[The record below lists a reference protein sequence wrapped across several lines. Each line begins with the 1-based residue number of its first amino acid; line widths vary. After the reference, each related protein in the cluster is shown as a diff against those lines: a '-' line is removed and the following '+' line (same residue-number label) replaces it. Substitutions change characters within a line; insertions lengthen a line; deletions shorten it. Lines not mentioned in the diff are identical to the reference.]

1 MTKYIVG
8 LDVEGVLVNPA
19 ADFAWLTY
27 DKLLSE
33 RTKAIFPREV
43 CEFYDSKYDDGRYL
57 FELNKK
63 IEKKWSTGTWPFLS
77 LALAAYDG
85 IIDDELIK
93 YANLITQKNPGT
105 DELLKHSI
113 KKSEGK
119 VYLITSSY
127 PAVPLKIAYEFGI
140 PFENV
145 FSLGGN
151 YCDSKR
157 KLENTVRL
165 RSPLWSL
172 LDLKLEWKLGQ
183 FLYQYLYVCERLGR
197 AYEKK
202 DEDQIYHLVTE
213 HDRIFENIDHP
224 ASRILKECFLEQN
237 MCMGSHRKVEALK
250 SVAKEEKT
258 IYVGDGIVDAMPIK
272 FADYGIS
279 MNMTN
284 EHALFF
290 SRLNIATT
298 DVSNLIPIFDSIFEG
313 RFNPKRLK
321 KELDSDN
328 VKIFTSEDIQQKTKE
343 VIAINR
349 EMKAELK
356 KLFKLINLT

>member
-27 DKLLSE
+27 DNLLSE

-57 FELNKK
+57 FKLNKK
-63 IEKKWSTGTWPFLS
+63 IEKKWRTGTWPLLS

-85 IIDDELIK
+85 IGDDELIK
-93 YANLITQKNPGT
+93 YANLIAQKNPGT

-127 PAVPLKIAYEFGI
+127 PAVPLKIADEFGI
-140 PFENV
+140 PFKNV
-145 FSLGGN
+145 FSLG
-151 YCDSKR
+151 YTSPIEK
-157 KLENTVRL
+157 EFYWEVRS
-165 RSPLWSL
+165 RSPLDHFFDV
-172 LDLKLEWKLGQ
+172 DLEQ
-183 FLYQYLYVCERLGR
+183 FLYQYLYICERLGA
-197 AYEKK
+197 AYEKRDK
-202 DEDQIYHLVTE
+202 SQIQWLVKE
-213 HDRIFENIDHP
+213 HNKIFEKIKKPLLRKVCED
-224 ASRILKECFLEQN
+224 SFLNQSI
-237 MCMGSHRKVEALK
+237 CMGSRRKVEALK
-250 SVAKEEKT
+250 SVAKREKI

-284 EHALFF
+284 EHALLF
-290 SRLNIATT
+290 SKLNVATT
-298 DVSNLIPIFDSIFEG
+298 DVSDLIPIFDSIFEG

-328 VKIFTSEDIQQKTKE
+328 VKIFTPEDIQQKTKE

-356 KLFKLINLT
+356 KLFKPANLT